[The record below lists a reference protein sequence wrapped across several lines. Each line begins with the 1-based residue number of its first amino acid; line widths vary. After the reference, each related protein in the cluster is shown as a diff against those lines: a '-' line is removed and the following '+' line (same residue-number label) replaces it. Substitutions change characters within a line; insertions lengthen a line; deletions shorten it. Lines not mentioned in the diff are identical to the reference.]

1 MKSPQ
6 VRYVTDEAQ
15 APLRF
20 SVCTLVASEAKYR
33 RLLASFARLG
43 FDETNT
49 EFLAIDNREEN
60 SFDGYRALRA
70 VFPQCR
76 GEYILYTHDD
86 IELVDQGA
94 GDLLAILRNLEAR
107 DPNWTLAGN
116 AGWTTDKPER
126 LVLHLVDPH
135 GDRRDAAGPV
145 RVGGLDENFL
155 ILRRSHMVFP
165 SLDLSGFH
173 LFATDLCEQ
182 SRFAGGSA
190 WVIPFYLRHHSG
202 GSPSPAV
209 EESCEAFT
217 RKYGALA
224 PRTLVRSPA
233 ITLYVGT
240 KGRWLKLWHGTC
252 AQLRTAAGKLR
263 KGAAFFLEHAAGEF
277 GGRNETSSLRG

>member
-1 MKSPQ
+1 MKSPK
-6 VRYVTDEAQ
+6 VRYVTAEPQ

-33 RLLASFARLG
+33 RLLASFARSG
-43 FDETNT
+43 FDKTNA
-49 EFLAIDNREEN
+49 EFLAIDNRDEN
-60 SFDGYRALRA
+60 RFDGYRALRA

-76 GEYILYTHDD
+76 GEFILYTHDD

-94 GDLLAILRNLEAR
+94 EDLLRVLRDLEAR

-116 AGWTTDKPER
+116 AGWTTDRPER

-135 GDRRDAAGPV
+135 GDRRDVVEPV

-155 ILRRSHMVFP
+155 VLRRSHMVFP

-190 WVIPFYLRHHSG
+190 WVIPFFLRHHSG
-202 GSPSPAV
+202 GSPSQAV
-209 EESCEAFT
+209 ERICADSHGNTARWRPGRSSAPLRSHCTSAQGGGGSNCGTTRARHFGPQPGSCESAPLFFGT
-217 RKYGALA
+217 R
-224 PRTLVRSPA
+224 RR
-233 ITLYVGT
+233 
-240 KGRWLKLWHGTC
+240 
-252 AQLRTAAGKLR
+252 
-263 KGAAFFLEHAAGEF
+263 
-277 GGRNETSSLRG
+277 